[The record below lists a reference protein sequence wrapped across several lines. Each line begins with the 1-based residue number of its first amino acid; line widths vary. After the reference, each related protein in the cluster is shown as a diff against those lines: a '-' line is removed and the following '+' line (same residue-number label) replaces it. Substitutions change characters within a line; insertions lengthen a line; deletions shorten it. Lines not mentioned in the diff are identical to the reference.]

1 MKMNE
6 PIGHPA
12 WGPFFGR
19 VALGAYFMLAGYA
32 KYGQPRL
39 FIQEVEKLNVIPPP
53 FSTLYAVTLPYAE
66 MLVGALLVIGIFT
79 TFAALGASLIL
90 FSFVMAL
97 GLFPT
102 STPGL
107 FNKDIILLALAVSLL
122 YTGPGAFS
130 IDQFRKGG

>member
-6 PIGHPA
+6 PIGHSA

-19 VALGAYFMLAGYA
+19 VGLGGYFFLAGMA
-32 KYGQPRL
+32 KYGRPQA
-39 FIQEVEKLNVIPPP
+39 FIQEVEKLNILPAP

-66 MLVGALLVIGIFT
+66 MLVGALLLIGIFT
-79 TFAALGASLIL
+79 TFAALGSSLMLASFI
-90 FSFVMAL
+90 FAL
-97 GLFPT
+97 GIFPT

-107 FNKDIILLALAVSLL
+107 FNKDIILLGMSLSLL

-130 IDQFRKGG
+130 IDQFRRGG